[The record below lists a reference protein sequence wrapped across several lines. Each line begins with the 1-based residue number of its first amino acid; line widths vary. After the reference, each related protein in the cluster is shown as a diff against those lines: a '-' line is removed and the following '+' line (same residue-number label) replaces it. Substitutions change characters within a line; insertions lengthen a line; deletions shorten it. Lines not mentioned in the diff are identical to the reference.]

1 MIHFIQHLWYWIEV
15 HTGTVNESGPYYG
28 FFSGF
33 GSDLSEIALFGFIIG
48 MYKHHNCAVPKCPRI
63 AHKKFEVEGTHQRTC
78 HHHATPYWHTLLLKQ
93 YKEDYPE
100 QHKLLNKED
109 YER

>member
-1 MIHFIQHLWYWIEV
+1 MIHLVRTIWWWIEV

-33 GSDLSEIALFGFIIG
+33 GSDLSEIALLGFIIG
-48 MYKHHNCAVPKCPRI
+48 MYHRHNCAVPHCPRI

-78 HHHATPYWHTLLLKQ
+78 HKHATPYWHDLLLKQ

-100 QHKLLNKED
+100 QHKLLNRE
-109 YER
+109 